1 MRSILFFIG
10 LVFVFACKRGVQ
22 KQPSQ
27 NNFEYYIENFSTS
40 EIGIAKDESLSSQAF
55 MQELAYTRKTLDEL
69 LQIDTAE
76 LSFEQ
81 AIDWR
86 FARSILKGK
95 ELRQAKH
102 QSWKKDP
109 REYMLFRSLGNIM
122 ERPGKVDEKI
132 EELKERLQI
141 LPLQLKNGKNQIEF
155 YIPRF
160 QELSLFMAQNA
171 TGLFNTSLPEFAART
186 NREAELTP
194 FINDAQKAVEDFVLY
209 LKKELP
215 KKPIAGF
222 AMGEETYNQMLK
234 QELLLDH
241 STETLWQF
249 GRAKFEATLSE
260 LEVLAKEIDSSKS
273 WQELAQEIKNDY
285 PKPHEMIEAHQLWVD
300 SSKAHI
306 LNHKLIPIPW
316 KERVQVVPRAE
327 YLRKTSYYGNF
338 SRAKAKDEEG
348 VLTAQWMINPYEDWW
363 DEKTKQEYLVEH
375 DWGVII
381 VTAPH
386 ESYGGHHVQG
396 LYQMHN
402 PRKIRRENGLSLFS
416 EGWGLYNEQLM
427 AETGFFPN
435 KRIHL
440 RQLQLRLWR
449 NARVIY
455 DVGMHSGRMT
465 YEEAVALMTDKVG
478 FLRWAAQLEIDSAAK
493 SPGYFIGYYLG
504 MSEILRIRDLYKQKM
519 GERFTLGDFHEK
531 LLKIGNMPPSL
542 MEESLMANL
551 DTGT

>member
-1 MRSILFFIG
+1 MRAYLFLLGF
-10 LVFVFACKRGVQ
+10 VFVFGCKQEVKER
-22 KQPSQ
+22 PET
-27 NNFEYYIENFSTS
+27 NDFEAFIENFNSVDAGT
-40 EIGIAKDESLSSQAF
+40 GKDISLSSQFF
-55 MQELAYTRKTLDEL
+55 MEELKQTRKSLDEL
-69 LQIDTAE
+69 LKIDTTGF
-76 LSFEQ
+76 SFEDR
-81 AIDWR
+81 IDWR
-86 FARSILKGK
+86 FAQSILKGK

-102 QSWKKDP
+102 EPWKKDP
-109 REYMLFRSLGNIM
+109 REYMQFRRLGNVLD
-122 ERPGKVDEKI
+122 RPGEPNKKV
-132 EELKERLQI
+132 EELLDKLKAI
-141 LPLQLKNGKNQIEF
+141 PIQLENGKMQIE
-155 YIPRF
+155 YYVPRF

-171 TGLFNTSLPEFAART
+171 VTLFNTSLPEFAKT
-186 NREAELTP
+186 TTSEAELTP
-194 FINDAQKAVEDFVLY
+194 LIVNAQKALEDYISY
-209 LKKELP
+209 LSDELP
-215 KKPIAGF
+215 KKPEVGF
-222 AMGEETYNQMLK
+222 QMGEATYNQILA
-234 QELLLDH
+234 QELLLDYTAE
-241 STETLWQF
+241 SLWQF
-249 GRAKFEATLSE
+249 GKSEFETTLSE
-260 LEVLAKEIDSSKS
+260 LEELAAEIDATKS
-273 WQELAQEIKNDY
+273 WQELALEIKNDH
-285 PKPHEMIEAHQLWVD
+285 PEPHEMIAAHQLWVD

-306 LNHKLIPIPW
+306 LSHKLIPIPW

-338 SRAKAKDEEG
+338 SRARGKDEAG
-348 VLTAQWMINPYEDWW
+348 VFTAQWMINPYEDQW

-402 PRKIRRENGLSLFS
+402 PRKIRRDNGLSLFS

-427 AETGFFPN
+427 SETGFFPN

-465 YEEAVALMTDKVG
+465 YEEAVSLMTDKVG
-478 FLRWAAQLEIDSAAK
+478 FLRWAAQLEIDSAAE

-504 MSEILRIRDLYKQKM
+504 MSEILRIRELYKQKM
-519 GERFTLGDFHEK
+519 GEQFTLSDFHEK

-542 MEESLMANL
+542 MEESLLN
-551 DTGT
+551 

>member
-1 MRSILFFIG
+1 MRVLLFFIG
-10 LVFVFACKRGVQ
+10 LICVLGCKKDNKERS
-22 KQPSQ
+22 K
-27 NNFEYYIENFSTS
+27 NNSFESFIETFNTFET
-40 EIGIAKDESLSSQAF
+40 GTVKDVSLSSQYFKA
-55 MQELAYTRKTLDEL
+55 ELAKTRKTLDNL
-69 LQIDTAE
+69 LQIDTLP
-76 LSFEQ
+76 LSFEDR
-81 AIDWR
+81 IDWR
-86 FARSILKGK
+86 FAHSILKGR
-95 ELRQAKH
+95 ELRQSKH
-102 QSWKKDP
+102 ESWKKDP
-109 REYMLFRSLGNIM
+109 REYMLFRSLGNIL
-122 ERPGKVDEKI
+122 ESPGEPDGKI
-132 EELKERLQI
+132 EELLVKLKA
-141 LPLQLKNGKNQIEF
+141 LPIQLNNGKKQIEF
-155 YIPRF
+155 YVPRF

-171 TGLFNTSLPEFAART
+171 ISLFNTSLPEFTKRT
-186 NREAELTP
+186 NKGAELTP
-194 FINDAQKAVEDFVLY
+194 LIQNAQIALEDFIVY
-209 LKKELP
+209 LKDELP
-215 KKPIAGF
+215 KKPKAGF
-222 AMGEETYNQMLK
+222 ELGETTYNQILD
-234 QELLLDH
+234 QELLLDYDAE
-241 STETLWQF
+241 SLWQF
-249 GRAKFEATLSE
+249 GKDRFEATILE

-273 WQELAQEIKNDY
+273 WQELALEIKNDY
-285 PKPHEMIEAHQLWVD
+285 PKPHEMIAAHQLWVD
-300 SSKAHI
+300 SSRAHI

-316 KERVQVVPRAE
+316 DEQVKVVPRAQ

-338 SRAKAKDEEG
+338 SRARGKDEDG
-348 VLTAQWMINPYEDWW
+348 VLTAQWMINPYEDQW

-465 YEEAVALMTDKVG
+465 YEEAVTLMTDKVG

-504 MSEILRIRDLYKQKM
+504 MSEILRIRGLYKQKI
-519 GERFTLGDFHEK
+519 GDRFTLGDFHEK
-531 LLKIGNMPPSL
+531 LLKIGNMPPRL
-542 MEESLMANL
+542 MEESLLSHLNVEI
-551 DTGT
+551 

>member
-27 NNFEYYIENFSTS
+27 NNFEDYIENFSTS

>member
-1 MRSILFFIG
+1 MRLILFFIG
-10 LVFVFACKRGVQ
+10 LVFVFGCKQRVQ

-27 NNFEYYIENFSTS
+27 NNFEDFIEDFSAS
-40 EIGIAKDESLSSQAF
+40 EIGIARDKSLSSKAF
-55 MQELAYTRKTLDEL
+55 MEELAYTRKTLDEL
-69 LQIDTAE
+69 LQIDTAQ

-81 AIDWR
+81 GIDWR

-95 ELRQAKH
+95 ELRQANH
-102 QSWKKDP
+102 QSWKKDA
-109 REYMLFRSLGNIM
+109 REYMLFRSLGNII
-122 ERPGKVDEKI
+122 ERPGKVDKKI
-132 EELKERLQI
+132 AELKERLQI
-141 LPLQLKNGKNQIEF
+141 LPLQLENGKNQIEF

-171 TGLFNTSLPEFAART
+171 TGLFNTSLPEFATTT
-186 NREAELTP
+186 NREAELIP
-194 FINDAQKAVEDFVLY
+194 LINDAQKALEDFVLY

-215 KKPIAGF
+215 KKPLAGF
-222 AMGEETYNQMLK
+222 EMGEETYNQMLE
-234 QELLLDH
+234 QELLLDY

-249 GRAKFEATLSE
+249 GRAKFEATLTE
-260 LEVLAKEIDSSKS
+260 LEILAKEIDSSKS
-273 WQELAQEIKNDY
+273 WQELALEIKNDY

-316 KERVQVVPRAE
+316 EERVQVVPRAE

-338 SRAKAKDEEG
+338 SRAKAKDEVG

-363 DEKTKQEYLVEH
+363 DKKMKQEYLVEH

-551 DTGT
+551 DTGI

>member
-1 MRSILFFIG
+1 MRVLSLLLG
-10 LVFVFACKRGVQ
+10 LVFVFGCKQEV
-22 KQPSQ
+22 KEQPVT
-27 NNFEYYIENFSTS
+27 NNFEGFMENFNVSHV
-40 EIGIAKDESLSSQAF
+40 GIETAISLSGPFF
-55 MQELAYTRKTLDEL
+55 MAELAQTRKKLAEL
-69 LQIDTAE
+69 LQLDTTA
-76 LSFEQ
+76 LSFEDR
-81 AIDWR
+81 IDWR
-86 FARSILKGK
+86 FAQSILKGK

-109 REYMLFRSLGNIM
+109 REYMQFRSLGNIM
-122 ERPGKVDEKI
+122 DRPGAADEKVA
-132 EELKERLQI
+132 ELMKRLEI
-141 LPLQLKNGKNQIEF
+141 LPVQLENGKKQIEF

-171 TGLFNTSLPEFAART
+171 VDLFTISLPEFAKTT
-186 NREAELTP
+186 NREAELTTL
-194 FINDAQKAVEDFVLY
+194 IHNAQKALEDFILY
-209 LKKELP
+209 LNNELP
-215 KKPIAGF
+215 KKPEAGF
-222 AMGEETYNQMLK
+222 EMGEATYNQMLE
-234 QELLLDH
+234 QELLLDYTAE
-241 STETLWQF
+241 SLWQF
-249 GRAKFEATLSE
+249 GMAKFEATLRE
-260 LEVLAKEIDSSKS
+260 LEVLATEIDSTKS
-273 WQELAQEIKNDY
+273 WQELALEIKNDH
-285 PKPHEMIEAHQLWVD
+285 PKPHEMIAAHQLWVD

-306 LNHKLIPIPW
+306 LNHKLIPVPW
-316 KERVQVVPRAE
+316 KEQVQVVPRAE

-338 SRAKAKDEEG
+338 SRARGKDGEG
-348 VLTAQWMINPYEDWW
+348 VLTAQWMINPYEDRW
-363 DEKTKQEYLVEH
+363 DEQTKQEYLVEH

-455 DVGMHSGRMT
+455 DVGMHTGRMT

-478 FLRWAAQLEIDSAAK
+478 FLRWAAQLEIDSAAE

-504 MSEILRIRDLYKQKM
+504 MSEILRIRELYKQKM
-519 GERFTLGDFHEK
+519 GDRFTLGDFHEK

-542 MEESLMANL
+542 VEESLLSQL
-551 DTGT
+551 D